1 MCRLLAYQGI
11 PQSIDRLI
19 AKPEHSLIVQ
29 SYQPREMTAGVIN
42 ADGFGIGWYQPNDC
56 RAQQAARDP
65 NPFIYKHTQPIWTDI
80 NLPDLSRYVE
90 TDCMLSYVRSAT
102 PGQGVSLSNCQPFRD
117 GKLLFIHNGF
127 IDNFRGGLYKQIR
140 DKLHDRI
147 YRSIDGTTDS
157 EHIFALFANELH
169 THPELPLE
177 IALQRTL
184 RILRDLV
191 EAERT
196 TISANIVISDGDC
209 LIASRFA
216 HRATVPSLYWIKDS
230 IDYPHS
236 VILASEPIFADNWQT
251 CPMQSIITVSKDLE
265 IDIQPI

>member
-42 ADGFGIGWYQPNDC
+42 ADGFGIGWYHPDLQN
-56 RAQQAARDP
+56 RD
-65 NPFIYKHTQPIWTDI
+65 PFIYKHTQPIWTDI

-90 TDCMLSYVRSAT
+90 TGCMLSYVRSAT

-127 IDNFRGGLYKQIR
+127 IDNFRSGLYQQIR
-140 DKLHDRI
+140 EKLHSHI
-147 YRSIDGTTDS
+147 YQAIDGTTDS
-157 EHIFALFANELH
+157 EHIFALFSNILH

-177 IALQRTL
+177 TALQRTL
-184 RILRDLV
+184 QLLRDLV
-191 EAERT
+191 ETDRT
-196 TISANIVISDGDC
+196 TISANIVISDGER

-216 HRATVPSLYWIKDS
+216 HRATVPSLYWIKNS
-230 IDYPHS
+230 SDYPNS

-251 CPMQSIITVSKDLE
+251 CPMQSIITVSKDL
-265 IDIQPI
+265 DVQIQPI

>member
-11 PQSIDRLI
+11 PQSLDRLI

-42 ADGFGIGWYQPNDC
+42 ADGFGIGWYDHD
-56 RAQQAARDP
+56 RSQQSI
-65 NPFIYKHTQPIWTDI
+65 PFIYKHTQPIWTDT

-90 TDCMLSYVRSAT
+90 TGCMLSYVRSAT
-102 PGQGVSLSNCQPFRD
+102 PGQGVSMSNCQPFRD

-140 DKLHDRI
+140 DKLHHHI
-147 YRSIDGTTDS
+147 YQSIDGTTDS
-157 EHIFALFANELH
+157 EHIFALFSNLLH
-169 THPELPLE
+169 THPQLSLE
-177 IALQRTL
+177 VALQRTL
-184 RILRDLV
+184 QILRDLV
-191 EAERT
+191 EAERS
-196 TISANIVISDGDC
+196 TISANIVISDGDR

-230 IDYPHS
+230 LDYPDS

-251 CPMQSIITVSKDLE
+251 CPMQSIITVSKDLQIE
-265 IDIQPI
+265 ILPI

>member
-11 PQSIDRLI
+11 PQSLDRLI

-42 ADGFGIGWYQPNDC
+42 ADGFGIGWYDLD
-56 RAQQAARDP
+56 RSQQTT
-65 NPFIYKHTQPIWTDI
+65 PFIYKHTQPIWTDT

-90 TDCMLSYVRSAT
+90 TGCMLSYVRAAT
-102 PGQGVSLSNCQPFRD
+102 PGQSVSMSNCQPFRD

-140 DKLHDRI
+140 DKLHHHI
-147 YRSIDGTTDS
+147 YQSIDGTTDS
-157 EHIFALFANELH
+157 EHIFALFSNLLH
-169 THPELPLE
+169 THPELSLE
-177 IALQRTL
+177 VALQRTL
-184 RILRDLV
+184 QILRDLV

-196 TISANIVISDGDC
+196 TISANIVISDGDR

-230 IDYPHS
+230 SDYPDS
-236 VILASEPIFADNWQT
+236 VILASEPIFAGNWQT
-251 CPMQSIITVSKDLE
+251 CPMQSIITVSRNLQIE
-265 IDIQPI
+265 ILPI

>member
-11 PQSIDRLI
+11 PQSLDRLI
-19 AKPEHSLIVQ
+19 AQPEHSLIVQ

-42 ADGFGIGWYQPNDC
+42 ADGFGIGWYDHDW
-56 RAQQAARDP
+56 ARH
-65 NPFIYKHTQPIWTDI
+65 NEPFIYKHTQPIWTDT

-90 TDCMLSYVRSAT
+90 TGCMLSYVRSAT
-102 PGQGVSLSNCQPFRD
+102 PGQGVSLNNCQPFRD

-127 IDNFRGGLYKQIR
+127 IDNFRTGLYKQIR
-140 DKLHDRI
+140 DKLHQHI
-147 YRSIDGTTDS
+147 YQAIDGTTDS
-157 EHIFALFANELH
+157 EHIFALFSNLLH

-177 IALQRTL
+177 IALQQTL
-184 RILRDLV
+184 HLLRDLV
-191 EAERT
+191 ETDRT

-230 IDYPHS
+230 LDYPDS
-236 VILASEPIFADNWQT
+236 VILASEPIFAGDWQI
-251 CPMQSIITVSKDLE
+251 CPMQSIITVNKNLQIE
-265 IDIQPI
+265 ILPI

>member
-11 PQSIDRLI
+11 PQSLDRLI
-19 AKPEHSLIVQ
+19 AQPEHSLIVQ

-42 ADGFGIGWYQPNDC
+42 ADGFGIGWYDPDW
-56 RAQQAARDP
+56 ARH
-65 NPFIYKHTQPIWTDI
+65 NEPFIYKHTQPIWTDT

-90 TDCMLSYVRSAT
+90 TGCMLSYVRSAT

-127 IDNFRGGLYKQIR
+127 IDNFRSGLYKQIR
-140 DKLHDRI
+140 DKLHQHI
-147 YRSIDGTTDS
+147 YQSIDGTTDS
-157 EHIFALFANELH
+157 EHIFALFSNLLH

-177 IALQRTL
+177 IALQQTL
-184 RILRDLV
+184 HLLRDLV
-191 EAERT
+191 ETDRT

-230 IDYPHS
+230 LDYPDS
-236 VILASEPIFADNWQT
+236 VILASEPIFAGDWQI
-251 CPMQSIITVSKDLE
+251 CPMQSIITVSKNLQIE
-265 IDIQPI
+265 ILPI

>member
-42 ADGFGIGWYQPNDC
+42 ADGFGIGWYHPEKDTE
-56 RAQQAARDP
+56 
-65 NPFIYKHTQPIWTDI
+65 PFIYKHTQPIWTDI
-80 NLPDLSRYVE
+80 NLPSVSRYVE
-90 TDCMLSYVRSAT
+90 TGCMLSYVRSAT
-102 PGQGVSLSNCQPFRD
+102 PGQGVSLSNCQPFQD

-140 DKLHDRI
+140 DKLHQHI
-147 YRSIDGTTDS
+147 YQSIDGTTDS
-157 EHIFALFANELH
+157 EHIFALFSNLLH

-177 IALQRTL
+177 IALQQTL
-184 RILRDLV
+184 RLLRDLV

-196 TISANIVISDGDC
+196 TISANIVISDGER

-216 HRATVPSLYWIKDS
+216 HRATVPSLYWIKNS
-230 IDYPHS
+230 IDYPDS
-236 VILASEPIFADNWQT
+236 VILASEPIFTDDWHV
-251 CPMQSIITVSKDLE
+251 CPMQSIITVSKNLE
-265 IDIQPI
+265 IEIFPI

>member
-42 ADGFGIGWYQPNDC
+42 ADGFGIGWYHLD
-56 RAQQAARDP
+56 RDGNP
-65 NPFIYKHTQPIWTDI
+65 DPFIYKHTQPIWTDI
-80 NLPDLSRYVE
+80 NLPDLSRYIE
-90 TDCMLSYVRSAT
+90 TDCMLGYVRSAT
-102 PGQGVSLSNCQPFRD
+102 PGQAISLNNCQPFRD

-127 IDNFRGGLYKQIR
+127 IDNFRDGLYKQIR
-140 DKLHDRI
+140 DKLPDRI

-157 EHIFALFANELH
+157 EHIFALFTNQLH
-169 THPELPLE
+169 SYPELPLE

-184 RILRDLV
+184 HLLRDLV

-196 TISANIVISDGDC
+196 TISANIVITDGNRS
-209 LIASRFA
+209 IAARFA
-216 HRATVPSLYWIKDS
+216 HRATVPSLYWIENS
-230 IDYPHS
+230 IDYPQS
-236 VILASEPIFADNWQT
+236 AILASEPIFTGNWQT
-251 CPMQSIITVSKDLE
+251 CPIQSIITVSKDLK
-265 IDIQPI
+265 IQILPI

>member
-11 PQSIDRLI
+11 PQPLDRLI
-19 AKPEHSLIVQ
+19 AQPEHSLIVQ

-42 ADGFGIGWYQPNDC
+42 ADGFGIGWYNPD
-56 RAQQAARDP
+56 RIRHTE
-65 NPFIYKHTQPIWTDI
+65 PFIYKHTQPIWTDT

-90 TDCMLSYVRSAT
+90 TGCMLSYVRSAT

-127 IDNFRGGLYKQIR
+127 IDNFRSGLYKQIR
-140 DKLHDRI
+140 DKLHQHI
-147 YRSIDGTTDS
+147 YQAIDGTTDS
-157 EHIFALFANELH
+157 EHIFALFSNLLH

-177 IALQRTL
+177 IALQQTL
-184 RILRDLV
+184 RLLRDLV
-191 EAERT
+191 EADRT

-216 HRATVPSLYWIKDS
+216 HRATVPSLYWIKNS
-230 IDYPHS
+230 ADYPDS
-236 VILASEPIFADNWQT
+236 VILASEPIFAGDWQI
-251 CPMQSIITVSKDLE
+251 CPMQSIITVNKDL
-265 IDIQPI
+265 DVQIQPI

>member
-11 PQSIDRLI
+11 PQSLDRLI

-42 ADGFGIGWYQPNDC
+42 ADGFGIGWYDLD
-56 RAQQAARDP
+56 RSEHSA
-65 NPFIYKHTQPIWTDI
+65 PFIYKHTQPIWTDT

-90 TDCMLSYVRSAT
+90 TGCMLSYVRAAT
-102 PGQGVSLSNCQPFRD
+102 PGQSVSMSNCQPFRD

-140 DKLHDRI
+140 DKLHHHI
-147 YRSIDGTTDS
+147 YQSIDGTTDS
-157 EHIFALFANELH
+157 EHIFALFSNLLH
-169 THPELPLE
+169 THPELSLE
-177 IALQRTL
+177 VALQRTL
-184 RILRDLV
+184 QILRDLV
-191 EAERT
+191 ETERT
-196 TISANIVISDGDC
+196 TISANIVISDGDR

-230 IDYPHS
+230 SDYPDS
-236 VILASEPIFADNWQT
+236 VILASEPIFAGNWQT
-251 CPMQSIITVSKDLE
+251 CPMQSIITVSKNLQIE
-265 IDIQPI
+265 ILPI

>member
-11 PQSIDRLI
+11 PQSLDRLI

-42 ADGFGIGWYQPNDC
+42 ADGFGIGWYD
-56 RAQQAARDP
+56 RDRSESTT
-65 NPFIYKHTQPIWTDI
+65 PFIYKHTQPIWTDT

-90 TDCMLSYVRSAT
+90 TGCMLSYVRAAT
-102 PGQGVSLSNCQPFRD
+102 PGQGVSMSNCQPFRD

-140 DKLHDRI
+140 DKLHHHI
-147 YRSIDGTTDS
+147 YQSIDGTTDS
-157 EHIFALFANELH
+157 EHIFALFSNLLH
-169 THPELPLE
+169 THPELSLE
-177 IALQRTL
+177 VALQRTL
-184 RILRDLV
+184 QILRDLV

-196 TISANIVISDGDC
+196 TISANIVISDGDR

-230 IDYPHS
+230 IDYPDS
-236 VILASEPIFADNWQT
+236 VILASEPIFAGNWQT
-251 CPMQSIITVSKDLE
+251 CPMQSIITVSKNLQIE
-265 IDIQPI
+265 ILPI

>member
-11 PQSIDRLI
+11 PQSLDRLI

-42 ADGFGIGWYQPNDC
+42 ADGFGIGWYDLDRSQPT
-56 RAQQAARDP
+56 A
-65 NPFIYKHTQPIWTDI
+65 PFIYKHTQPIWTDT

-90 TDCMLSYVRSAT
+90 TGCMLSYVRAAT
-102 PGQGVSLSNCQPFRD
+102 PGQSVSMSNCQPFRD

-140 DKLHDRI
+140 DKLHHHI
-147 YRSIDGTTDS
+147 YQSIDGTTDS
-157 EHIFALFANELH
+157 EHIFALFSNLLH
-169 THPELPLE
+169 THPELSLE
-177 IALQRTL
+177 VALQRTL
-184 RILRDLV
+184 QILRDLV
-191 EAERT
+191 ETERT
-196 TISANIVISDGDC
+196 TISANIVISDGDR

-230 IDYPHS
+230 IDYPDS

-251 CPMQSIITVSKDLE
+251 CPMQSIITVSKNLQIE
-265 IDIQPI
+265 ILPI